1 MVILFNLG
9 LSVRWI
15 DGSPGLIVEEG
26 GRRYL
31 VLSDLHLGIEEE
43 ARAKGIHLPSM
54 LPSILES
61 VKVLLNNFG
70 PASLVLL
77 GDVKH
82 RIAGVSWREARQ
94 VREFVM
100 QMRPLV
106 EGLIIVPGNHDV
118 GIYSLT
124 EGLALIMPS
133 RGFGIG
139 DLWLLHGHTWPH
151 PEVLSRD
158 LIIIGHTH
166 PVVKLVEDDLPA
178 RQRVYLFM
186 KSRRSLLYNAL
197 EARPGYGELVKS
209 YSRRGNIKLLVM
221 PHFNPAAGGVEV
233 EQLIH
238 SMAGSP
244 LLRSGVFDF
253 KDALVLSL
261 EGVILKSIQENSLEG
276 AG

>member
-1 MVILFNLG
+1 M
-9 LSVRWI
+9 SVRWI

-31 VLSDLHLGIEEE
+31 VLSDLHLGIEDEG
-43 ARAKGIHLPSM
+43 RDRGIHLPSM

-61 VKVLLNNFG
+61 VKGLLNNFG
-70 PASLVLL
+70 PVSLVLL

-82 RIAGVSWREARQ
+82 RIVGVSWREARQ

-100 QMRPLV
+100 EVRPLV
-106 EGLIIVPGNHDV
+106 EELIIAPGNHDV

-124 EGLALIMPS
+124 ESFASIMPS

-139 DLWLLHGHTWPH
+139 DKWLLHGHTWPH
-151 PEVLSRD
+151 PEALSRD

-166 PVVKLVEDDLPA
+166 PVLRLVEDDLPT

-186 KSRRSLLYNAL
+186 KSRRSRLYDAL
-197 EARPGYGELVKS
+197 ETRPGYGELVKS
-209 YSRRGNIKLLVM
+209 YGRRGNMKLLVM

-238 SMAGSP
+238 SKMGSP
-244 LLRSGVFDF
+244 LLRSGVFDV
-253 KDALVLSL
+253 KNALVLSL
-261 EGVILKSIQENSLEG
+261 EGVILKSTQENSSG
-276 AG
+276 RG